1 MDKLSDDMKRVE
13 REMDRQQKGQKVM
26 RRDVNDLKRRLGRL
40 RENRER
46 REEWVRAHG
55 MPDKSD
61 DSGEGKKD
69 E

>member
-1 MDKLSDDMKRVE
+1 
-13 REMDRQQKGQKVM
+13 
-26 RRDVNDLKRRLGRL
+26 L